1 MMKFN
6 FLTRIRLI
14 SVFIFLFALLIISRL
29 YFLQIVDH
37 ELYLSKADRQY
48 LSSSDSLFDRGSIFF
63 QDKDGNLIS
72 AATLKSGFIVAVN
85 PEVLQNP
92 ESVYQKLNSILPTDH
107 DTFMA
112 KATKVG
118 DPYEEI
124 ATKVPD
130 DIGQQIG
137 NLKITGLNV
146 YKENW
151 RFYPGDD
158 VASRTVGIMGYLG
171 NDFAGR
177 YGLESQYDT
186 VLERTDESGVNFFA
200 ELFADIKSEESGQ
213 GEGDIVTSIEPTLQM
228 YLQSELATTTAK
240 WSSDYTG
247 GIIMN
252 PSTGEIYAMD
262 VSPTFD
268 PNNPQDQKSPDI
280 FSNPLVENIYEM
292 GSIIKPLT
300 MAIGID
306 TGVMSATTTYEDPG
320 YVILNGKKVSDFD
333 GKNRGVVTMQ
343 TALSQ
348 SLNVGAAYA
357 EHLIGHDRFTQ
368 YMDNFGLNEKTGI
381 DLPNEAKDLTSNLN
395 INRDLEHAEAAFGQ
409 GIALTPIATIR
420 ALAAIANGGNLINPH
435 VVKQIN
441 YTVGLSKNIPTVV
454 ERRVVS
460 AAAAEAITK
469 MMVWSADN
477 TLMNGTVKLADYSV
491 AVKTGTAQIAKP
503 NGGGYYSD
511 KFLHSFVG
519 FFPAYNPKF
528 IIFLY
533 TYNPQGVQFG
543 SETLTMPFMDLVK
556 FIINYYNIPPDR

>member
-1 MMKFN
+1 
-6 FLTRIRLI
+6 LTRIRLI
-14 SVFIFLFALLIISRL
+14 SAFVFLFALLIIVRL

-37 ELYLSKADRQY
+37 SLYLQKADRQY
-48 LSSSDSLFDRGSIFF
+48 LSTSGSIFDRGTIYF

-72 AATLKSGFIVAVN
+72 AATLKSGFTVAIN
-85 PEVLQNP
+85 PEILQDP
-92 ESVYQKLNSILPTDH
+92 ESVYQKLNAILPIDH
-107 DTFMA
+107 DTFIG
-112 KATKVG
+112 KATKAD

-124 ATKVPD
+124 ATKVSD
-130 DIGQQIG
+130 DVGQEIG
-137 NLKITGLNV
+137 NLKISGLNV

-158 VASRTVGIMGYLG
+158 IASRTIGMMGYIG
-171 NDFAGR
+171 NNYAGR
-177 YGLESQYDT
+177 YGLESEYENT
-186 VLERTDESGVNFFA
+186 LERTDESDINFFA
-200 ELFADIKSEESGQ
+200 ELFADIKSANSGQ
-213 GEGDIVTSIEPTLQM
+213 SEGDIVTSIEPTVEM
-228 YLQSELATTTAK
+228 ELQSELASTTAR

-262 VSPTFD
+262 ISPTFD
-268 PNNPQDQKSPDI
+268 PNNPQNVTNIST
-280 FSNPLVENIYEM
+280 FSNPLVEDVYEM

-300 MAIGID
+300 MSIGID
-306 TGVMSATTTYEDPG
+306 TGVMTATTTYDDPG
-320 YVILNGKKVSDFD
+320 FVMLNGKKVSDFD
-333 GKNRGVVTMQ
+333 GKDRGVVTMQ

-357 EHLIGHDRFTQ
+357 EHLIGNARFTQ
-368 YMDNFGLNEKTGI
+368 YMYNFGLNEKTGI
-381 DLPNEAKDLTSNLN
+381 DLPNEAKDITSNLEV
-395 INRDLEHAEAAFGQ
+395 NRDLEHAEASFGQ

-420 ALAAIANGGNLINPH
+420 ALAAIANGGLLINPH

-441 YTVGLSKNIPTVV
+441 YTVGLSKNIPTVA
-454 ERRVVS
+454 ERRVIS
-460 AAAAEAITK
+460 QAAAEAVTK

-477 TLMNGTVKLADYSV
+477 TLMNGTVKLANYSV

-503 NGGGYYSD
+503 NGGGYYDD

-519 FFPAYNPKF
+519 FFPAYNPQF

-543 SETLTMPFMDLVK
+543 SETLTEPFMNLVK
-556 FIINYYNIPPDR
+556 FLINYYNIPPDR

>member
-1 MMKFN
+1 MKSN

-14 SVFIFLFALLIISRL
+14 SGFVFLFALLIIVRL

-37 ELYLSKADRQY
+37 GIYLNKADRQY
-48 LSSSDSLFDRGSIFF
+48 MSSGSSLFDRGSIFF

-92 ESVYQKLNSILPTDH
+92 EDVYQKLSAILPIDH
-107 DTFMA
+107 DTFIA
-112 KATKVG
+112 KATKSG

-124 ATKVPD
+124 TTKVSS
-130 DIGQQIG
+130 DIGQKISA
-137 NLKITGLNV
+137 LKISGLNV

-151 RFYPGDD
+151 RFYPGEDT
-158 VASRTVGIMGYLG
+158 ASRTIGIMGYLG

-186 VLERTDESGVNFFA
+186 TLKRTDESSVNFFA
-200 ELFADIKSEESGQ
+200 ELFSDIKSANTGQ
-213 GEGDIVTSIEPTLQM
+213 GEGDIVTTIEPTVQM
-228 YLQSELATTTAK
+228 YLQNELATTTAK

-262 VSPTFD
+262 ISPTFD
-268 PNNPQDQKSPDI
+268 PNNTQNEKSSDV

-300 MAIGID
+300 MSIGID
-306 TGVMSATTTYEDPG
+306 TGVLTASTTYDDPG
-320 YVILNGKKVSDFD
+320 FVMLNGKKVSDFD
-333 GKNRGVVTMQ
+333 GKDRGVVTMQ

-348 SLNVGAAYA
+348 SLNVGMAYA
-357 EHLIGHDRFTQ
+357 EKLIGNSRFTQ
-368 YMDNFGLNEKTGI
+368 YMYNFGLNEKTGI
-381 DLPNEAKDLTSNLN
+381 DLPNEAQDLTSNLN
-395 INRDLEHAEAAFGQ
+395 VNRDLEHAEAAFGQ
-409 GIALTPIATIR
+409 GIALSPVATIR
-420 ALAAIANGGNLINPH
+420 ALSVIANGGNLINPH

-441 YTVGLSKNIPTVV
+441 YKIGLSKSIPTVV

-460 AAAAEAITK
+460 VATAEEVAR

-477 TLMNGTVKLADYSV
+477 TLMNGKVKLTNYSV

-533 TYNPQGVQFG
+533 TYNPKGVQYG
-543 SETLTMPFMDLVK
+543 SETLTLPFMDLVK
-556 FIINYYNIPPDR
+556 FLINYYNIPPDR